1 MSSSSTLQEET
12 GVKPA
17 WAVEAFDDL
26 DEDVRQ
32 SIARIQASPL
42 IPHRDSVRGFI
53 YDVRTGQLREVSPAR
68 AAELAGSAQAAVG
81 TAAG

>member
-32 SIARIQASPL
+32 SIARIQASPF
-42 IPHRDSVRGFI
+42 IPHKDSLRGFV
-53 YDVRTGQLREVSPAR
+53 YDVHSGELREVS
-68 AAELAGSAQAAVG
+68 
-81 TAAG
+81 